1 MGNGSSFLPTEQ
13 DSALLSDT
21 TLAALK
27 SLPEDSQQELAAL
40 YKLREMAEPE
50 VVEVSTPRVAPVE
63 SAAAAAVETPVEAA
77 KAAFEA
83 ALEEADEDQDKV
95 VALAEAYSNCYATA
109 LLKTPGALPPEGFY
123 TNAESIFQALMP
135 LGDGGIAPVKLLS
148 SKWIKDRAAKLK
160 AATTDDERRKLRL
173 PRRQD
178 LERDEPE
185 AFMSVERLKQLP
197 RGHGGFKDVPRLQAA
212 ASSYCWL
219 TPAHPDPLGE
229 QLVSLAEAIEKA
241 EKEGRKNF
249 PSEAAIFID
258 FGSLCQK
265 DPNLWVPCCGGPT
278 YKPPEART
286 AEEAAAADAYEAS
299 RTGEEREAFGVA
311 LSSMQI
317 WYVHPMLTAFL
328 TRTLPEGYESIAG
341 YEEVRHTPWLTPPL
355 LTPCLLTPLPSSL
368 SVVGQPAN
376 RRGSRSPRWMQV
388 ICAGRPS
395 LTLSAPS
402 RTAGRRRL
410 LRRRWRG
417 SSLVSASRRR
427 RAICRWSSR
436 STRGRSSPSFET

>member
-1 MGNGSSFLPTEQ
+1 MEYQQKKAQEAEAT
-13 DSALLSDT
+13 
-21 TLAALK
+21 AA
-27 SLPEDSQQELAAL
+27 AT
-40 YKLREMAEPE
+40 PE
-50 VVEVSTPRVAPVE
+50 VV
-63 SAAAAAVETPVEAA
+63 AA

-83 ALEEADEDQDKV
+83 ALEEAHEDQDKV

-109 LLKTPGALPPEGFY
+109 LLKTPGALPPKGFY
-123 TNAESIFQALMP
+123 TSEESIFEALMP
-135 LGDGGIAPVKLLS
+135 RGDGGIAPVKLLS

-160 AATTDDERRKLRL
+160 AATTDEERRKLRL

-185 AFMSVERLKQLP
+185 AFMSVERLKKLP
-197 RGHGGFKDVPRLQAA
+197 RKHGANNSVERLQAA

-241 EKEGRKNF
+241 EKEGTGSLNSTF

-265 DPNLWVPCCGGPT
+265 DPDLWVPCCGGPT

-376 RRGSRSPRWMQV
+376 RRGSRSPR
-388 ICAGRPS
+388 
-395 LTLSAPS
+395 
-402 RTAGRRRL
+402 
-410 LRRRWRG
+410 
-417 SSLVSASRRR
+417 
-427 RAICRWSSR
+427 
-436 STRGRSSPSFET
+436 

>member
-1 MGNGSSFLPTEQ
+1 MVG
-13 DSALLSDT
+13 A
-21 TLAALK
+21 
-27 SLPEDSQQELAAL
+27 
-40 YKLREMAEPE
+40 RPE
-50 VVEVSTPRVAPVE
+50 VGAEEGAAPAE
-63 SAAAAAVETPVEAA
+63 AAAAAAREWQAKVAASREADAKAAATPEVVAA

-123 TNAESIFQALMP
+123 TSEESIFQALMP

-185 AFMSVERLKQLP
+185 AFMSVERLKELE
-197 RGHGGFKDVPRLQAA
+197 RGHKNGGSKLAAA

-241 EKEGRKNF
+241 EKEGGRYTRF
-249 PSEAAIFID
+249 PSEAAIFVD

-299 RTGEEREAFGVA
+299 RTGEEQEAFGVA

-341 YEEVRHTPWLTPPL
+341 YEEVRHALANSALTHSLPTYSTALFPQRGWPTCESSWVALAKVDNSYECWPPIFD
-355 LTPCLLTPLPSSL
+355 
-368 SVVGQPAN
+368 VVGSE
-376 RRGSRSPRWMQV
+376 R
-388 ICAGRPS
+388 
-395 LTLSAPS
+395 
-402 RTAGRRRL
+402 
-410 LRRRWRG
+410 
-417 SSLVSASRRR
+417 
-427 RAICRWSSR
+427 
-436 STRGRSSPSFET
+436 

>member
-13 DSALLSDT
+13 HSAQLSDT

-27 SLPEDSQQELAAL
+27 NLPEDSQQELAAL
-40 YKLREMAEPE
+40 YNSMRETTAPE

-63 SAAAAAVETPVEAA
+63 SAAAAAHETPVEAA

-95 VALAEAYSNCYATA
+95 VALAVEYALA
-109 LLKTPGALPPEGFY
+109 LQKSPGELPPEGFY
-123 TNAESIFQALMP
+123 TSEESIFEALMP
-135 LGDGGIAPVKLLS
+135 RGDGGIAPVKLLS

-185 AFMSVERLKQLP
+185 AFMSVERLKELP
-197 RGHGGFKDVPRLQAA
+197 RKHGPAKLERLHAA

-241 EKEGRKNF
+241 EKEGRYDFQHF
-249 PSEAAIFID
+249 PSEAAIFVD
-258 FGSLCQK
+258 YGSLCQK
-265 DPNLWVPCCGGPT
+265 DPDLWVPCCGGPT

-317 WYVHPMLTAFL
+317 WYVHPLLTAFL

-376 RRGSRSPRWMQV
+376 RRGSRSPR
-388 ICAGRPS
+388 
-395 LTLSAPS
+395 
-402 RTAGRRRL
+402 
-410 LRRRWRG
+410 
-417 SSLVSASRRR
+417 
-427 RAICRWSSR
+427 
-436 STRGRSSPSFET
+436 

>member
-1 MGNGSSFLPTEQ
+1 MGCNSSNPQ
-13 DSALLSDT
+13 
-21 TLAALK
+21 
-27 SLPEDSQQELAAL
+27 
-40 YKLREMAEPE
+40 
-50 VVEVSTPRVAPVE
+50 VAPPKQPHKE
-63 SAAAAAVETPVEAA
+63 ERAAAREAAEKAVVAA

-83 ALEEADEDQDKV
+83 ALEETDEDQDKV
-95 VALAEAYSNCYATA
+95 VALAVDYAIA
-109 LLKTPGALPPEGFY
+109 LEKSPGELPPEGFY
-123 TNAESIFQALMP
+123 TSEESIFEALMP
-135 LGDGGIAPVKLLS
+135 RGDGGIAPVKLL
-148 SKWIKDRAAKLK
+148 KTEWIKKRAAKIK
-160 AATTDDERRKLRL
+160 AATTDEERRKLRL

-185 AFMSVERLKQLP
+185 AFMSVERLKELK
-197 RGHGGFKDVPRLQAA
+197 RGGKLGGSKLAAA

-241 EKEGRKNF
+241 EEEKYELQRF

-265 DPNLWVPCCGGPT
+265 DPDMWVPCCGGPT

-355 LTPCLLTPLPSSL
+355 THSLPTYSTALFPQRGWPTCESSWVAL
-368 SVVGQPAN
+368 AKVSTSAV
-376 RRGSRSPRWMQV
+376 SYTH
-388 ICAGRPS
+388 
-395 LTLSAPS
+395 LTLP
-402 RTAGRRRL
+402 T
-410 LRRRWRG
+410 
-417 SSLVSASRRR
+417 
-427 RAICRWSSR
+427 ICSV
-436 STRGRSSPSFET
+436 

>member
-1 MGNGSSFLPTEQ
+1 MGCNSSNQVGSDLPNANLPSKQRQTEAQ
-13 DSALLSDT
+13 QKKARKAEAK
-21 TLAALK
+21 AA
-27 SLPEDSQQELAAL
+27 AT
-40 YKLREMAEPE
+40 PE
-50 VVEVSTPRVAPVE
+50 VV
-63 SAAAAAVETPVEAA
+63 AA

-83 ALEEADEDQDKV
+83 ALEEANEDQDKV

-109 LLKTPGALPPEGFY
+109 LLKTPGALPPEGTY
-123 TNAESIFQALMP
+123 TSEDSIFEALMP

-148 SKWIKDRAAKLK
+148 TKWIKARAKKLK

-185 AFMSVERLKQLP
+185 AFMSVERLKELP
-197 RGHGGFKDVPRLQAA
+197 RKHHDVERLQAA

-241 EKEGRKNF
+241 EKEGRYKF
-249 PSEAAIFID
+249 PSEAAIFVD

-265 DPNLWVPCCGGPT
+265 DPDLWVPCCGGPT

-368 SVVGQPAN
+368 SVGGQPAN
-376 RRGSRSPRWMQV
+376 RRGSRSPRWV
-388 ICAGRPS
+388 PHSAGRPS
-395 LTLSAPS
+395 LTLSAPRS
-402 RTAGRRRL
+402 TAGRRR
-410 LRRRWRG
+410 
-417 SSLVSASRRR
+417 
-427 RAICRWSSR
+427 
-436 STRGRSSPSFET
+436 

>member
-1 MGNGSSFLPTEQ
+1 MGCNSSNQ
-13 DSALLSDT
+13 
-21 TLAALK
+21 
-27 SLPEDSQQELAAL
+27 
-40 YKLREMAEPE
+40 
-50 VVEVSTPRVAPVE
+50 VAPLTE
-63 SAAAAAVETPVEAA
+63 EEKAAAREWEAKVAAAREADAKAAATPDVVAA

-95 VALAEAYSNCYATA
+95 MWLADYYSRCEEAA
-109 LLKTPGALPPEGFY
+109 LLKTPGALPPEGTY
-123 TNAESIFQALMP
+123 TEADSIFQALMP
-135 LGDGGIAPVKLLS
+135 RGDGGIAPVKLLS

-160 AATTDDERRKLRL
+160 AATTDEERRKLRL

-185 AFMSVERLKQLP
+185 AFMSVERLKELK
-197 RGHGGFKDVPRLQAA
+197 RGDKLGGSKLAAA

-241 EKEGRKNF
+241 EQDKGPLGIQHDGF

-265 DPNLWVPCCGGPT
+265 DPSLWVPCCGGPT

-317 WYVHPMLTAFL
+317 WYVHPLLTAFL

-388 ICAGRPS
+388 CSAGRPS
-395 LTLSAPS
+395 LTLSAPRS
-402 RTAGRRRL
+402 TAGRRRL
-410 LRRRWRG
+410 VRRRWRG

>member
-1 MGNGSSFLPTEQ
+1 MGCNSSNQVDSGPPNANLP
-13 DSALLSDT
+13 
-21 TLAALK
+21 
-27 SLPEDSQQELAAL
+27 SQQPQTEAQHQKEAREAEAKAA
-40 YKLREMAEPE
+40 ATPE
-50 VVEVSTPRVAPVE
+50 VV
-63 SAAAAAVETPVEAA
+63 AAR
-77 KAAFEA
+77 AAFEA

-95 VALAEAYSNCYATA
+95 LTVAEAYSICYATA
-109 LLKTPGALPPEGFY
+109 LLETPGALPPEGFY
-123 TNAESIFQALMP
+123 TSEESIFQALMP
-135 LGDGGIAPVKLLS
+135 RGDGGIAPVKLL
-148 SKWIKDRAAKLK
+148 KTEWIKKRAAKLK

-185 AFMSVERLKQLP
+185 AFMSVERLKELE
-197 RGHGGFKDVPRLQAA
+197 RGNYLGGSKLAAA

-241 EKEGRKNF
+241 EKEGRHKF

-265 DPNLWVPCCGGPT
+265 DPDLSVPCCGGPT

-317 WYVHPMLTAFL
+317 WYVHPLLTAFL
-328 TRTLPEGYESIAG
+328 TRTLPKGYESIAG

-376 RRGSRSPRWMQV
+376 RRGSRSPRWKAH
-388 ICAGRPS
+388 CAGRPS

-402 RTAGRRRL
+402 STAGRRRL
-410 LRRRWRG
+410 VRRRWRG

>member
-1 MGNGSSFLPTEQ
+1 M
-13 DSALLSDT
+13 
-21 TLAALK
+21 
-27 SLPEDSQQELAAL
+27 
-40 YKLREMAEPE
+40 
-50 VVEVSTPRVAPVE
+50 
-63 SAAAAAVETPVEAA
+63 ETPVEAA

-95 VALAEAYSNCYATA
+95 VALAVEYAIA
-109 LLKTPGALPPEGFY
+109 LQKSPGELPPEGFY
-123 TNAESIFQALMP
+123 TSEESIFEALMP
-135 LGDGGIAPVKLLS
+135 RGDGGIAPVKLLS

-185 AFMSVERLKQLP
+185 AFMSVERLKELK
-197 RGHGGFKDVPRLQAA
+197 RGHWMGGSKLAAA

-241 EKEGRKNF
+241 ETEGTGFNNSTF

-265 DPNLWVPCCGGPT
+265 DPDVWVPCCGGPT

-317 WYVHPMLTAFL
+317 WYVHPLLTAFL

-376 RRGSRSPRWMQV
+376 RRGSRSPR
-388 ICAGRPS
+388 
-395 LTLSAPS
+395 
-402 RTAGRRRL
+402 
-410 LRRRWRG
+410 
-417 SSLVSASRRR
+417 
-427 RAICRWSSR
+427 
-436 STRGRSSPSFET
+436 

>member
-13 DSALLSDT
+13 DSALLSDE
-21 TLAALK
+21 TLAALQT
-27 SLPEDSQQELAAL
+27 LPEGSQQELAAL

-95 VALAEAYSNCYATA
+95 VALAVDYAIA
-109 LLKTPGALPPEGFY
+109 LEKSPGELPPEGFY
-123 TNAESIFQALMP
+123 TSVESIFEALMP
-135 LGDGGIAPVKLLS
+135 RGDGGIAPVKLLS

-185 AFMSVERLKQLP
+185 AFMSVERLKELP
-197 RGHGGFKDVPRLQAA
+197 RRYGSEYTPVERLHAA

-241 EKEGRKNF
+241 ETEGRLKF

-265 DPNLWVPCCGGPT
+265 NPDLWVPCCGGPT

-376 RRGSRSPRWMQV
+376 RRGSRSPR
-388 ICAGRPS
+388 
-395 LTLSAPS
+395 
-402 RTAGRRRL
+402 
-410 LRRRWRG
+410 
-417 SSLVSASRRR
+417 
-427 RAICRWSSR
+427 
-436 STRGRSSPSFET
+436 

>member
-1 MGNGSSFLPTEQ
+1 MGCNSSNQVGSDPPNANLPSKQRQTKKEKVAQ
-13 DSALLSDT
+13 KGRQSKPPRRGRDDLGQ
-21 TLAALK
+21 
-27 SLPEDSQQELAAL
+27 PR
-40 YKLREMAEPE
+40 LRG
-50 VVEVSTPRVAPVE
+50 
-63 SAAAAAVETPVEAA
+63 

-95 VALAEAYSNCYATA
+95 VALAVEYALA
-109 LLKTPGALPPEGFY
+109 LQKSPGELPPEGFY
-123 TNAESIFQALMP
+123 TSEESIFEALMP
-135 LGDGGIAPVKLLS
+135 RGDGGIAPVKLL
-148 SKWIKDRAAKLK
+148 KTEWIKKRAAKIK

-185 AFMSVERLKQLP
+185 AFMSVERLKELP
-197 RGHGGFKDVPRLQAA
+197 RKHGPAKLERLHAA

-241 EKEGRKNF
+241 ETEGLNTF

-265 DPNLWVPCCGGPT
+265 DPDLWVPCCGGPT

-317 WYVHPMLTAFL
+317 WYVHPLLTAFL

-341 YEEVRHTPWLTPPL
+341 YEEVRHTPWLTPSLYSLPAYL
-355 LTPCLLTPLPSSL
+355 LHCPLPSAWL
-368 SVVGQPAN
+368 ANLRIVVGRARQ
-376 RRGSRSPRWMQV
+376 GEHH
-388 ICAGRPS
+388 S
-395 LTLSAPS
+395 LLA
-402 RTAGRRRL
+402 AHL
-410 LRRRWRG
+410 
-417 SSLVSASRRR
+417 
-427 RAICRWSSR
+427 
-436 STRGRSSPSFET
+436 

>member
-1 MGNGSSFLPTEQ
+1 MRLV
-13 DSALLSDT
+13 
-21 TLAALK
+21 
-27 SLPEDSQQELAAL
+27 QQELM
-40 YKLREMAEPE
+40 KQ
-50 VVEVSTPRVAPVE
+50 
-63 SAAAAAVETPVEAA
+63 
-77 KAAFEA
+77 K
-83 ALEEADEDQDKV
+83 QI
-95 VALAEAYSNCYATA
+95 
-109 LLKTPGALPPEGFY
+109 GF
-123 TNAESIFQALMP
+123 QQQ
-135 LGDGGIAPVKLLS
+135 
-148 SKWIKDRAAKLK
+148 
-160 AATTDDERRKLRL
+160 RRKLRL

-185 AFMSVERLKQLP
+185 AFMSVERLKELK
-197 RGHGGFKDVPRLQAA
+197 RGREEGGSKLAAA

-241 EKEGRKNF
+241 EGLPGLQNKF
-249 PSEAAIFID
+249 PSEAAIFVD

-265 DPNLWVPCCGGPT
+265 DPDLWVPCCGGPT

-317 WYVHPMLTAFL
+317 WYVHPLLTAFL
-328 TRTLPEGYESIAG
+328 TRTLPEGYEGIAG

-376 RRGSRSPRWMQV
+376 RRGSRSPR
-388 ICAGRPS
+388 
-395 LTLSAPS
+395 
-402 RTAGRRRL
+402 
-410 LRRRWRG
+410 
-417 SSLVSASRRR
+417 
-427 RAICRWSSR
+427 
-436 STRGRSSPSFET
+436 